1 MTTVKNDIQRKM
13 SQAPIAR
20 LGDFIE
26 ECDERNS
33 EGRYGIDDVRGINIE
48 KVFISTVAN
57 LSLTDISNYKLVP
70 NGFFA
75 CNLMHIGRD
84 IRIPI
89 AFNNKERPQVVSPA
103 YYVFKVKDSKSKVLS
118 HDYLMMIFSLREFDR
133 FCWFATDSSIRG
145 NLLVERFCDIQIPL
159 PSIEVQKELVT
170 VYDGLRVLVEQN
182 EELVEPL
189 SSSCQAFIADCQA
202 KYNSV
207 KLGDFIEECDERN
220 SEGRYGIDDVRG
232 ISTEKHIIATK
243 ANMEDVSL
251 SSYKV
256 VKPGSFCYVADTSR
270 RGDKIALAI
279 NESAVSYL
287 ISSIYTTFRS
297 KDSSALMP
305 EYLYLLL
312 SRPEFDRY
320 SRFNSWG
327 SARETFDWSELCRT
341 EIPLP
346 PLSVQRSI
354 VNLYKCLAE
363 AKQIAAEAR
372 EQLKNICPALVQRA
386 RHTA

>member
-33 EGRYGIDDVRGINIE
+33 EGRYGIDDVKGINIE

-220 SEGRYGIDDVRG
+220 IDGLDLPYMGLNIDKQIVPTVANTEGIDL
-232 ISTEKHIIATK
+232 EK
-243 ANMEDVSL
+243 
-251 SSYKV
+251 YKV
-256 VKPGSFCYVADTSR
+256 IRNGQFAFSGMQTGRDECIRISLHSGNPV
-270 RGDKIALAI
+270 
-279 NESAVSYL
+279 L
-287 ISSIYTTFRS
+287 ISPAYTTFSIKKNKIEEMVPQFLFLFFLSPERDRLGWFLS
-297 KDSSALMP
+297 DSSIRSNLDW
-305 EYLYLLL
+305 E
-312 SRPEFDRY
+312 
-320 SRFNSWG
+320 RFC
-327 SARETFDWSELCRT
+327 DIH
-341 EIPLP
+341 IPLP